1 MIITKFISTWVLRPQ
16 EKFHR
21 KSKEPNLSFDLY
33 FSHRIY
39 LPCQNKSLENC
50 LDSITSKVYDKKNVI
65 NLQSK
70 LMFVFSDVVII
81 VSRNGLAIVSISF
94 DLTVPLNLT
103 MYEIVFKRER

>member
-1 MIITKFISTWVLRPQ
+1 MTYISHIEFTYHAKINLLKTVWIQLLARFMI
-16 EKFHR
+16 
-21 KSKEPNLSFDLY
+21 
-33 FSHRIY
+33 
-39 LPCQNKSLENC
+39 
-50 LDSITSKVYDKKNVI
+50 KKNVI

-103 MYEIVFKRER
+103 MFEIVFKRER